1 MRAPPAIDQAI
12 AARIL
17 SCPGLPT
24 LPAVA
29 IRVLELCAEDEVDL
43 AAVAAAVS
51 HDPAI
56 VAKLLRLANSA
67 SFATRGKVGS
77 LARAV
82 ALLGFNA
89 TLAVTLSFSLVGG
102 RRSNDASGFDHPGFW
117 RRAVFSAIAGRALG
131 TSADH
136 DEADAFVAC
145 LLQDL
150 GMLALNEVFPGEYG
164 QVCLAA
170 EAQHEALT
178 GMEIEVLRV
187 DHVQVGCLMARRWNL
202 PERLEEAISHSHDAP
217 DLPPGSGGLALPHVV
232 FLSGRLA
239 DAWTSTRPAMD
250 TRSML
255 GAAADRLRLSPEVIP
270 AALQRMAA
278 AVPEASDDFD
288 LDLGGPDRVEAV
300 LEEAQRL
307 LAIYRPPGAARD
319 SGAIPEPSAE
329 LFRACAEGE
338 VARAL
343 RGGQPVALLAIR
355 TAEAQAEDQDQADL
369 DVTRL
374 LRESLRQTDLLARE
388 SGHFLAIL
396 VDTPARGAL
405 VVAERMRTRLAAA
418 GRRGAFGLACLPDS
432 GLGSFDQLRAR
443 ALDAL
448 EAGLSKGSS

>member
-1 MRAPPAIDQAI
+1 MRARTSIDEDI

-29 IRVLELCAEDEVDL
+29 VRVLELCSEDEVDL
-43 AAVAAAVS
+43 AALAAAVS

-67 SFATRGKVGS
+67 SFATRGKVGT

-89 TLAVTLSFSLVGG
+89 TLAVALSFSLVGG

-150 GMLALNEVFPGEYG
+150 GMLALNEVFPGDYG

-170 EAQHEALT
+170 EAQHEALIGLET
-178 GMEIEVLRV
+178 EVLGV
-187 DHVQVGCLMARRWNL
+187 DHVQVGCLMARRWSL
-202 PERLEEAISHSHDAP
+202 PERFEDALSYSHDP
-217 DLPPGSGGLALPHVV
+217 PELPPGESGLALPHVV

-239 DAWTSTRPAMD
+239 DAWTSSRPTAD
-250 TRSML
+250 TRAML
-255 GAAADRLRLSPEVIP
+255 GAAAGRLRLSPEVVP
-270 AALQRMAA
+270 VALQRMAA

-288 LDLGGPDRVEAV
+288 LDLGGPDRVQAV
-300 LEEAQRL
+300 LDEARRL
-307 LAIYRPPGAARD
+307 LGIHLPPGATQDA
-319 SGAIPEPSAE
+319 GAIPELSAE
-329 LFRACAEGE
+329 SFRGFAEGE

-343 RGGQPVALLAIR
+343 RGGPPVALLAIGAAGE
-355 TAEAQAEDQDQADL
+355 AEGQAGEDVAK
-369 DVTRL
+369 L
-374 LRESLRQTDLLARE
+374 LRDSLRQTDVIARE
-388 SGHFLAIL
+388 PGHTFAVL
-396 VDTPARGAL
+396 VDTPAKGAR
-405 VVAERMRTRLAAA
+405 VVAERLRARLTAA
-418 GRRGAFGLACLPDS
+418 GRGCAVGLACLPDS
-432 GLGSFDQLRAR
+432 GLGSFDQLRAS
-443 ALDAL
+443 ALAFL
-448 EAGLSKGSS
+448 EADLPGGSS

>member
-1 MRAPPAIDQAI
+1 MQARTAIDEDV

-24 LPAVA
+24 LPAIAV
-29 IRVLELCAEDEVDL
+29 RVLDLCAEDEVDL
-43 AAVAAAVS
+43 AAIAAAVS

-56 VAKLLRLANSA
+56 VAKLLRVANSA

-102 RRSNDASGFDHPGFW
+102 RRGSDASGFDHPGFW

-131 TSADH
+131 TSVDH

-164 QVCLAA
+164 QVCLAV
-170 EAQHEALT
+170 EAQHEALP
-178 GMEIEVLRV
+178 GMEAELLGV
-187 DHVQVGCLMARRWNL
+187 DHVQVGCLLARRWNL
-202 PERLEEAISHSHDAP
+202 PERLEEAIAYSHDPP
-217 DLPPGSGGLALPHVV
+217 DLLPGLGGLGLRHVV

-239 DAWTSTRPAMD
+239 DAWTSTRPTMD
-250 TRSML
+250 TRAML

-288 LDLGGPDRVEAV
+288 LDLGGPDRVQAV
-300 LEEAQRL
+300 LDEAQRL
-307 LAIYRPPGAARD
+307 LGIYRPAGAAPD
-319 SGAIPEPSAE
+319 SAAIPEPSAE
-329 LFRACAEGE
+329 SFRAFAEDG

-343 RGGQPVALLAIR
+343 HGGAPMALLAIR
-355 TAEAQAEDQDQADL
+355 AAGTEADAD
-369 DVTRL
+369 VARL
-374 LRESLRQTDLLARE
+374 LRESLRQTDVLARE

-405 VVAERMRTRLAAA
+405 VVAERMRARLAAA
-418 GRRGAFGLACLPDS
+418 GRAGVVGLACLPDS
-432 GLGSFDQLRAR
+432 GLGSFDQLRAS

-448 EAGLSKGSS
+448 EAGLSGGSP

>member
-1 MRAPPAIDQAI
+1 MQARTGIDEAI

-29 IRVLELCAEDEVDL
+29 VRVLELCAEDEVDL
-43 AAVAAAVS
+43 AAIAAAVS

-67 SFATRGKVGS
+67 SVATRGKVGS

-89 TLAVTLSFSLVGG
+89 TLAVTLSFSLVGS
-102 RRSNDASGFDHPGFW
+102 RRSSDASGFDHPGFW

-131 TSADH
+131 TGVDH

-150 GMLALNEVFPGEYG
+150 GMLALNEVFPEEYG
-164 QVCLAA
+164 QVCLATD
-170 EAQHEALT
+170 AQHEALT
-178 GMEIEVLRV
+178 GMEAEALGV

-202 PERLEEAISHSHDAP
+202 PERLEEAIGYSHDPP
-217 DLPPGSGGLALPHVV
+217 DPAPGSGGLALRHVV

-239 DAWTSTRPAMD
+239 DAWISTRPTMD
-250 TRSML
+250 ARAML
-255 GAAADRLRLSPEVIP
+255 GAAADRLRLSPGVVP

-288 LDLGGPDRVEAV
+288 LDLGGPDRVQAV
-300 LEEAQRL
+300 LSEAQRL
-307 LAIYRPPGAARD
+307 LGIYRPPGAAQD
-319 SGAIPEPSAE
+319 PGAIPEPSAE
-329 LFRACAEGE
+329 VFRAFAEGE

-343 RGGQPVALLAIR
+343 GGGPPVALLAIR
-355 TAEAQAEDQDQADL
+355 AAEGEGHADG
-369 DVTRL
+369 DAVKL
-374 LRESLRQTDLLARE
+374 LRESLRQADVIARE
-388 SGHFLAIL
+388 PGHYLAVL

-405 VVAERMRTRLAAA
+405 VVAERLRARLAAA
-418 GRRGAFGLACLPDS
+418 GRGGAVGLACLPDS
-432 GLGSFDQLRAR
+432 GLGSFDQLRAS
-443 ALDAL
+443 ALAAL
-448 EAGLSKGSS
+448 EAGPSEGSS